1 MNCYQRIIKR
11 VFDIVFSVLGL
22 IFLLPFLIFIA
33 IIILFIDGFPIFF
46 SQERIGIYGNKFKIY
61 KFRTM
66 VVNNQKLNVTKLS
79 DDRIT
84 SLGMVLR
91 NNKIDELPSLVNV
104 MLGQMSFVGPRPDV
118 SGLYDNL
125 NDDERKVLLFKPGI
139 TGPASLKYRNE
150 ERILDGVKD
159 PVDYNRK
166 IIFPDKVKLNLEY
179 INNWS
184 FFGDIKIIFKTIF
197 GL

>member
-1 MNCYQRIIKR
+1 LNCYQRIIKR

-66 VVNNQKLNVTKLS
+66 VVNHQKLNVTKLS

>member
-1 MNCYQRIIKR
+1 
-11 VFDIVFSVLGL
+11 
-22 IFLLPFLIFIA
+22 LIFIA

-125 NDDERKVLLFKPGI
+125 NDDERKVLSFKPGI

-150 ERILDGVKD
+150 ERILDEVKD

-166 IIFPDKVKLNLEY
+166 IIFPDKVRLNIEY

>member
-11 VFDIVFSVLGL
+11 VFDVVFSVLGL

-125 NDDERKVLLFKPGI
+125 NDDERKVLSFKPGI

-150 ERILDGVKD
+150 ERILDEVKD

-166 IIFPDKVKLNLEY
+166 IIFPDKVKINLEY

>member
-1 MNCYQRIIKR
+1 LNCYQRIIKR
-11 VFDIVFSVLGL
+11 VFDVVFSVLGL

-125 NDDERKVLLFKPGI
+125 NDDERKVLSFKPGI

-150 ERILDGVKD
+150 ERILDEVKD

-166 IIFPDKVKLNLEY
+166 IIFPDKVKINLEY

>member
-46 SQERIGIYGNKFKIY
+46 SQERIGIYGNKFRIY

-66 VVNNQKLNVTKLS
+66 VVNNQKLNVTKSS

-84 SLGMVLR
+84 NLGMVLR

-118 SGLYDNL
+118 SGFYDTLNGDEIRLLSFKNL
-125 NDDERKVLLFKPGI
+125 LAV
-139 TGPASLKYRNE
+139 
-150 ERILDGVKD
+150 
-159 PVDYNRK
+159 
-166 IIFPDKVKLNLEY
+166 DKVFSNDKQLL
-179 INNWS
+179 I
-184 FFGDIKIIFKTIF
+184 
-197 GL
+197 

>member
-1 MNCYQRIIKR
+1 
-11 VFDIVFSVLGL
+11 
-22 IFLLPFLIFIA
+22 
-33 IIILFIDGFPIFF
+33 
-46 SQERIGIYGNKFKIY
+46 
-61 KFRTM
+61 M
-66 VVNNQKLNVTKLS
+66 VVNHQKLNVTKLS

>member
-1 MNCYQRIIKR
+1 MR
-11 VFDIVFSVLGL
+11 

-91 NNKIDELPSLVNV
+91 NMVIHLQREMK
-104 MLGQMSFVGPRPDV
+104 
-118 SGLYDNL
+118 
-125 NDDERKVLLFKPGI
+125 
-139 TGPASLKYRNE
+139 
-150 ERILDGVKD
+150 
-159 PVDYNRK
+159 
-166 IIFPDKVKLNLEY
+166 
-179 INNWS
+179 
-184 FFGDIKIIFKTIF
+184 
-197 GL
+197 